1 MEAGQPKR
9 GGRWDLSALFV
20 PVGLFLGM
28 GTGWAFGELVSG
40 LVVGLG
46 AGVLVFAMIAVAR
59 RD

>member
-1 MEAGQPKR
+1 MDAGQPKR
-9 GGRWDLSALFV
+9 GGRWDLSSLFV

-40 LVVGLG
+40 LVVGL
-46 AGVLVFAMIAVAR
+46 AVGVVVFAMIIVAR